1 MSKKVRV
8 DDDSIT
14 EAMREEYH
22 VSWLMNSSGFAVR
35 SMLTMYEL
43 FRALAVGDETNTT
56 IKQRRRKKKMKKKV
70 WQPWLLRSGRMRVIT
85 MS

>member
-56 IKQRRRKKKMKKKV
+56 IKQRRRKKKKKCNK
-70 WQPWLLRSGRMRVIT
+70 REEDEEEGMAA
-85 MS
+85 MAA